1 MLMCRGKK
9 VVKLLENE
17 NIALPQATV
26 EVADKGV
33 FLANALG
40 AAGFWQA
47 GVGNSAISQE
57 HG

>member
-26 EVADKGV
+26 EVADIGF

-40 AAGFWQA
+40 AAGFWQPS
-47 GVGNSAISQE
+47 VGNSAISQE